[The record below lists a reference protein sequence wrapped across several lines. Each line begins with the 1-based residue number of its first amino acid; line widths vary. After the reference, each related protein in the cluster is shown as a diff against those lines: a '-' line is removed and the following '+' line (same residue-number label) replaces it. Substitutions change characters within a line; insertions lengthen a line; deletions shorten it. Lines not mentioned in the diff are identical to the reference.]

1 MSKEKIVLSIGDP
14 DVEAPDYVFEA
25 AYEKMK
31 EGGAWTH
38 YGYQSDKPAGFRSA
52 VVDYYKKFGGVDYEP
67 SAVIPSAGSSAAL
80 YIALRTILN
89 EGDEILMFEPTYR
102 GHFTLLNGMG
112 VKQNLVQ
119 LEKENAYH
127 PDIDAI
133 AEAVTPKTKAV
144 LVCNPNNPTGTV
156 FTPSELKAIGD
167 LAVDHDMGIYSDEIY
182 LHFTYDD
189 NVFTSTAS
197 LSDAYKERTIN
208 IMSFS
213 KTFSMTGWR
222 LGYIMVPEMYLAK
235 AKMIAG
241 MAAPRPPTFL
251 YAAGEAALRG
261 DFKYVNERCAAYDE
275 RRKYFC
281 KATDAIEGL
290 QCDLFEG
297 SFYAWIDAKS
307 TGMKSQEF
315 VDKFA
320 EVENVYFSPG
330 HTFGPSQDGMLRVPL
345 CQKMPVLEEG
355 IARLERFI
363 ASL

>member
-1 MSKEKIVLSIGDP
+1 M
-14 DVEAPDYVFEA
+14 
-25 AYEKMK
+25 
-31 EGGAWTH
+31 
-38 YGYQSDKPAGFRSA
+38 
-52 VVDYYKKFGGVDYEP
+52 
-67 SAVIPSAGSSAAL
+67 
-80 YIALRTILN
+80 
-89 EGDEILMFEPTYR
+89 
-102 GHFTLLNGMG
+102 
-112 VKQNLVQ
+112 
-119 LEKENAYH
+119 
-127 PDIDAI
+127 
-133 AEAVTPKTKAV
+133 
-144 LVCNPNNPTGTV
+144 CNPNNPTGTV
-156 FTPSELKAIGD
+156 FTPTELKAIGD

-189 NVFTSTAS
+189 NVFTSTAG

-222 LGYIMVPEMYLAK
+222 LGYIMVPEMYEAK
-235 AKMIAG
+235 AKMLAG

-261 DFKYVNERCAAYDE
+261 DFKYVDERCAAYDE

-281 KATDAIEGL
+281 KAADAIEGL
-290 QCDLFEG
+290 ECDLFEG
-297 SFYAWIDAKS
+297 SFYAWIDASS

-320 EVENVYFSPG
+320 EAENVYFSPG

-355 IARLERFI
+355 IARLERFM